1 MQQQELVAAQFG
13 ATANAYLTSAVHAQG
28 ADLEQLKQALAHLK
42 PVARSRVLDL
52 RRSPGQALLLQR
64 LPTKW

>member
-28 ADLEQLKQALAHLK
+28 ADLEQLKQALA
-42 PVARSRVLDL
+42 P
-52 RRSPGQALLLQR
+52 
-64 LPTKW
+64 